1 MVSLQDIGCI
11 VQMTKTYKHKYYFK
25 AHGYTITMS
34 DARVEL
40 KEWTKKQKQS
50 MATVAGRLVRL
61 WSRDVVKLA
70 KMYAPE
76 FDIKPYVPNPNSLVN
91 SIKAN
96 SVVKSGS
103 RYRVSLGVANTWD
116 SGYEKWYAD
125 EHKGKLPSWGTS
137 GKKVAILLHEFWD
150 ELAGTRALASAAAKS
165 ARVGAKVGEKFLTR
179 ALEDASQ
186 PNDLRIMAKAVVENA
201 FKANNIVEF

>member
-1 MVSLQDIGCI
+1 
-11 VQMTKTYKHKYYFK
+11 MTKTYKHRYYFK

-50 MATVAGRLVRL
+50 MATVVGRLVRL
-61 WSRDVVKLA
+61 WSRDVVRLA

-76 FDIKPYVPNPNSLVN
+76 FDVKPYVPNPNSLVN

-96 SVVKSGS
+96 NVVKSGS

-116 SGYEKWYAD
+116 SGYEKWYED
-125 EHKGKLPSWGTS
+125 NHNGKPPSWGTS
-137 GKKVAILLHEFWD
+137 GKRVALLLHDFWN
-150 ELAGTRALASAAAKS
+150 ELAGARALASATAKS
-165 ARVGAKVGEKFLTR
+165 ARVGAIVGEKFLTR

-186 PNDLRIMAKAVVENA
+186 PNDLRIMAKAAVDSA
-201 FKANNIVEF
+201 LKANDILEF

>member
-1 MVSLQDIGCI
+1 
-11 VQMTKTYKHKYYFK
+11 MTKTYKHKYYFK

-50 MATVAGRLVRL
+50 MATVVGRLVRL
-61 WSRDVVKLA
+61 WSRDVVRLA

-76 FDIKPYVPNPNSLVN
+76 FDVKPYVPNPNSLVN

-96 SVVKSGS
+96 NVVKSGS

-116 SGYEKWYAD
+116 SGYEKWYED
-125 EHKGKLPSWGTS
+125 NHNGKPPSWGTS
-137 GKKVAILLHEFWD
+137 GKRVALLLHDFWN
-150 ELAGTRALASAAAKS
+150 ELAGARALASATAKS
-165 ARVGAKVGEKFLTR
+165 ARVGAIVGEKFLTR

-186 PNDLRIMAKAVVENA
+186 PNDLRIMAKAAVDSA
-201 FKANNIVEF
+201 LKANDILEF